1 MTVST
6 LITSA
11 REYAAEIV
19 DTGVA
24 AMDDAISTVLA
35 IGYTIP
41 NFTPVVLPNVPP
53 SSITTT
59 APTFDIINLELPTE
73 PTTAPVF
80 QDISDIEVGV
90 LPELT
95 VVAPTIALPTK
106 PSQVAEFLETMPGI
120 NTDLVF
126 PEPPDAL
133 LNPLIDSP
141 VLLDRAEPDKPT
153 LSLPGFEAVAPTDMP
168 AAPTDYEAR
177 FAASYRDAAPS
188 TMAMINGY
196 VDAELTRIN
205 PQFHTQMAAIE
216 AQLSTYLAGGTG
228 LNPAV
233 ENAIYERARS
243 KNNAEARRV
252 QDQVWAEAAER
263 GFTMPGGSQMSSILR
278 ARQGAADLNAAAAR
292 EIVVM
297 QAEYEQKNLQFAVT
311 QSASLRGVV
320 LNAMLS
326 YMQNLVSINGQALD
340 YAKTVLSAII
350 EMYNTAVKAFGLRL
364 DAYKSEVVVYEARLK
379 AALSYLDLY
388 QREINALQA
397 LTNMDQAKVDIYK
410 AKIDALTSFANIYRA
425 QIEAVQGRVSLE
437 KLQLDV
443 FEAKV
448 QAYTAQVQGKNAEW
462 QGYAAAIEGE
472 TARARI
478 FNIQVDAYTAQLTGY
493 KTQIEAGV
501 ARVRAQ
507 ASTNEARAA
516 NYTATLSGYT
526 SVVEARGTKAKI
538 ELENQT
544 QKMVAFKAQVDAL
557 VANATVQNT
566 YYKTISDVAISNAEL
581 SLKAQIETGNAT
593 RAFGDTV
600 ARLSTANAT
609 ILGNSAQAAMSG
621 MNTLASENKNE

>member
-1 MTVST
+1 MTVAT
-6 LITSA
+6 LINEA
-11 REYAAEIV
+11 RTYAGEIV
-19 DTGVA
+19 DTGVN
-24 AMDDAISTVLA
+24 AMDDAIASVKA

-41 NFTPVVLPNVPP
+41 NFTPIVLPNEPP
-53 SSITTT
+53 SSISTV
-59 APTFDIINLELPTE
+59 APTFDTINLDLPAE
-73 PTTAPVF
+73 PATAPAY
-80 QDISDIEVGV
+80 QDISDIAIGV

-95 VVAPTIALPTK
+95 AVAPTITLPVK
-106 PSQVAEFLETMPGI
+106 PNQLAEFLETMPGI
-120 NTDLVF
+120 DTDIVF
-126 PEPPDAL
+126 PEPPDEL
-133 LNPLIDSP
+133 LNPLIPAP
-141 VLLDRAEPDKPT
+141 VLIDRAEPEKPT
-153 LSLPGFEAVAPTDMP
+153 ISLPGFEAVAPTGMP
-168 AAPTDYEAR
+168 DAPTDYEAR

-188 TMAMINGY
+188 TMAMIGGY
-196 VDAELTRIN
+196 VDAELAKIN

-228 LNPAV
+228 LNPVV

-263 GFTMPGGSQMSSILR
+263 GFTMPGGAQMSALLR
-278 ARQGAADLNAAAAR
+278 ARQSAADQNAAAAR

-297 QAEYEQKNLQFAVT
+297 QAEMEQKNLQFAVT

-320 LNAMLS
+320 LNATLN

-340 YAKTVLSAII
+340 YAKTMLSAII
-350 EMYNTAVKAFGLRL
+350 EVYNTAVRAFGLKL

-388 QREINALQA
+388 QSEINALQA
-397 LTNMDQAKVDIYK
+397 LTNMDQSKVDIYK

-443 FEAKV
+443 FQSKV

-462 QGYAAAIEGE
+462 QGYASAIEGE
-472 TARARI
+472 TARVRI
-478 FNIQVDAYTAQLTGY
+478 FNTQVDAYSAQLSGY
-493 KTQIEAGV
+493 KTQIEAG
-501 ARVRAQ
+501 AERVRAQ
-507 ASTNEARAA
+507 AATNAARAA
-516 NYTATLSGYT
+516 NYSATLAGYT

-538 ELENQT
+538 QLENET

-566 YYKTISDVAISNAEL
+566 YYRTISDVAISNAEL
-581 SLKAQIETGNAT
+581 NLRAQIEVGNST
-593 RAFGDTV
+593 RAFGDTI
-600 ARLSTANAT
+600 ARLGTANAT
-609 ILGNSAQAAMSG
+609 IVMGAANAAMSG
-621 MNTLASENKNE
+621 MNTLASENKAE